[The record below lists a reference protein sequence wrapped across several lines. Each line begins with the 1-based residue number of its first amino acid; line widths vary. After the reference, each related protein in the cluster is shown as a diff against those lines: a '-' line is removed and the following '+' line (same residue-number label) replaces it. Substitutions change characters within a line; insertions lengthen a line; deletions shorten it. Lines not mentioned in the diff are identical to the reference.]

1 LRTFRAAKLSKK
13 TENRVVTTTQHSSSA
28 PAQPVQPEAADLLSC
43 PWPPQT
49 ELENRWLAVLDALPD
64 LMFEVDLQGRY
75 LDFHSPRAELLLAP
89 PELFLGKTLQQMLP
103 QVAADI
109 GMAALQ
115 EAHLNGLSRG
125 KKIELHLPQGVSW
138 FELSVSRKANG
149 PDRPVSFIVLSRDI
163 THRVVADHKL
173 QRLTQ
178 LYSAL
183 SQCNQAIVRCQSAAE
198 LFPAVCAAAVSHGGM
213 KMAWIGA
220 LDSGGQH
227 IVPAASAGGGTDY
240 LDGIVIKLDASAPSG
255 RGPSGTAM
263 RENRPVWC
271 QDFRNDPDTQVWH
284 ERAQR
289 YGWGASAAL
298 PLHLQGQVTAV
309 LTVYADEAH
318 AFDDVAQSLLID
330 MAADISFTLD
340 GFAAQ
345 RERMQ
350 MEVALAESEE
360 RYRKAFHNS
369 PDAVIITRLSDGQ
382 IVDINN
388 GFERI
393 TGWHRDEVLGRTV
406 AELKLW
412 LHPTERSVI
421 VAELQQHGR
430 LSNMEAEYSKK
441 GGHHFSG
448 LVSAEIFQFRDI
460 TCIFAII
467 RDISDLRK
475 ADERIAQLAHFDQLT
490 GLPNRS
496 QLQER
501 FKLVCDLAQRSGDT
515 LALMF
520 LDLDHFKDVNDTLG
534 HTVGDQ
540 LLVEVS
546 RRLSAVLRDGDTLT
560 RMGGDEF
567 ILLLPAVNEDSA
579 TQMAMKLLAVAAQ
592 PYQIDRQELVCTLS
606 IGIAIYPNDGLDF
619 ETLSKNA
626 DTAMY
631 RVKQAGHNNFCFF
644 THEMQAHSARTL
656 QLGNA
661 MHRALARGEFVL
673 HYQPQMSL
681 QNGSV
686 VGVEALLRW
695 FHPELG
701 LISPAEF
708 IPIAED
714 NGQIL
719 AIGEW
724 VLRAAVAQLKQWLD
738 AGMQPMVM
746 AVNLSAVQFRHPN
759 LLALVTQ
766 ILEDAA
772 LPAKY
777 LELELTEA
785 MAMHDP
791 LAAIA
796 LMNQLHEHGIRM
808 SIDDFGTGYS
818 SLSYLKKF
826 NIYKLKID
834 QSFVRDLSDDPDD
847 KAIVTAIIN
856 LASSLGMHTIAE
868 GVETASQL
876 AFLRL
881 QGCDEVQGYYFSKP
895 LPAAQL
901 AAFVKQQATA

>member
-1 LRTFRAAKLSKK
+1 M
-13 TENRVVTTTQHSSSA
+13 
-28 PAQPVQPEAADLLSC
+28 
-43 PWPPQT
+43 
-49 ELENRWLAVLDALPD
+49 LDALPD
-64 LMFEVDLQGRY
+64 LMFEVDLDGRY
-75 LDFHSPRAELLLAP
+75 LDFHSPRTDLLAAP
-89 PELFLGKTLQQMLP
+89 PELFLGKTMREMLP
-103 QVAADI
+103 PAAADTC
-109 GMAALQ
+109 MAAVS
-115 EAHLNGLSRG
+115 EAHLQGFSRG
-125 KKIELHLPQGVSW
+125 QIIELHLPQGVSW
-138 FELSVSRKANG
+138 FELSISRKANG
-149 PDRPVSFIVLSRDI
+149 PVRPVTFIVLSRDI
-163 THRVVADHKL
+163 THRVVAEHKL

-178 LYSAL
+178 LYSAQ
-183 SQCNQAIVRCQSAAE
+183 SQCNQATVRCQSSAE
-198 LFPAVCAAAVSHGGM
+198 LFPAICAAAVSHGGL
-213 KMAWIGA
+213 KMAWIGVLRPA
-220 LDSGGQH
+220 DQH
-227 IVPAASAGGGTDY
+227 IVPVASAGEGTDY
-240 LDGIVIKLDASAPSG
+240 LNGIVISLDASMPSG

-271 QDFRNDPDTQVWH
+271 QDFRLDPATRAWH

-298 PLHLQGQVTAV
+298 PLRLHGQVTAL
-309 LTVYADEAH
+309 LTVYAEAAH
-318 AFDDVAQSLLID
+318 AFDDVVQNLLLE
-330 MAADISFTLD
+330 MAADISFALD

-345 RERMQ
+345 RERLQMQ
-350 MEVALAESEE
+350 VALAESEE

-369 PDAVIITRLSDGQ
+369 PDLVVITRLSDGQ
-382 IVDINN
+382 IIEVND
-388 GFERI
+388 GFERV
-393 TGWHRDEVLGRTV
+393 TGWRRDEVLGHTA
-406 AELKLW
+406 AELHLW
-412 LHPTERSVI
+412 QHPDQRSI
-421 VAELQQHGR
+421 VVTELQSHGR
-430 LSNMEAEYSKK
+430 LSNLEVDYLRKDGS
-441 GGHHFSG
+441 HFPG
-448 LVSAEIFQFRDI
+448 LVSAEVFQFRDVA
-460 TCIFAII
+460 CIFSII
-467 RDISDLRK
+467 RDVSDLRK

-501 FKLVCDLAQRSGDT
+501 FKLVCNLAQRSGDN

-520 LDLDHFKDVNDTLG
+520 LDLDHFKNVNDTLG

-546 RRLSAVLRDGDTLT
+546 RRLSAALREGDTLT

-567 ILLLPAVNEDSA
+567 ILLLPGANEDSA
-579 TQMAMKLLAVAAQ
+579 MQIAMKLLAIGERPFQVGNE
-592 PYQIDRQELVCTLS
+592 ELVCTLS

-631 RVKQAGHNNFCFF
+631 RVKQTSHDNFCFF

-656 QLGNA
+656 LLGNA
-661 MHRALARGEFVL
+661 MHHALARGEFVL

-681 QNGSV
+681 QDGRV

-714 NGQIL
+714 NGQIV
-719 AIGEW
+719 AIGAW
-724 VLRAAVAQLKQWLD
+724 VLRTAVAQLKHWLD
-738 AGMQPMVM
+738 AGMQPMVV
-746 AVNLSAVQFRHPN
+746 AVNLSAVQFHHPN

-772 LPAKY
+772 LPAQY

-796 LMNQLHEHGIRM
+796 LMNQLHERGIRM

-834 QSFVRDLSDDPDD
+834 QSFVRDISDDPDD

-881 QGCDEVQGYYFSKP
+881 QGCDEVQGFYFSKP

-901 AAFVKQQATA
+901 EAFVNQQATL